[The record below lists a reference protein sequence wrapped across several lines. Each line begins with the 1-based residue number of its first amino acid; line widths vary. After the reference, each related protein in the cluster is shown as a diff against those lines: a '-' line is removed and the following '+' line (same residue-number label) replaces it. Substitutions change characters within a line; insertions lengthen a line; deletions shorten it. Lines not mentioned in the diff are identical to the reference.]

1 MGFYEAGFVWLE
13 IFLGVHVVRVLFDL
27 VRFCLLAI
35 VDALLKVVLYAVHL
49 SDNSLETDKLVS

>member
-1 MGFYEAGFVWLE
+1 MGFYETGFIWLE

-49 SDNSLETDKLVS
+49 SNNALETDEFVC